1 MYIDLK
7 NTDLKSI
14 FNSGMNMYDYDSLEN
29 LAIQLKEA
37 VDSAEYIEVDG
48 RMNLSENEF
57 EKIRYAKS
65 LIEQAI
71 NYIIMTIKEKY
82 TNINDNYYC
91 EE

>member
-1 MYIDLK
+1 MYVTLE
-7 NTDLKSI
+7 NTDLKNI
-14 FNSGMNMYDYDSLEN
+14 LNGGMDMYDYDSLEN

-37 VDSAEYIEVDG
+37 VDSVEYIEVDR